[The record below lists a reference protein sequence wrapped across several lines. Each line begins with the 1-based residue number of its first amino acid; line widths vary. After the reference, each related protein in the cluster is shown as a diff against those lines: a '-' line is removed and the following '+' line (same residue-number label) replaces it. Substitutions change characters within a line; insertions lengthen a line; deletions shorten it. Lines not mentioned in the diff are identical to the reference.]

1 VRRTYHTFLGGAAV
15 GLGGLAAVIVVHGGW
30 QAVAAAV
37 AIFGGLVYLLSLTC
51 LAAASERPRAT
62 RPEWATEA
70 PRPRRAPASRPDPE
84 TAAVR
89 RRRESTGRAPSAR
102 VSSAPS

>member
-1 VRRTYHTFLGGAAV
+1 MKRTYHTFLGGAAV
-15 GLGGLAAVIVVHGGW
+15 GLGGLAAVMIVHGGW

-37 AIFGGLVYLLSLTC
+37 AIFGGLVYLLSLTW

-62 RPEWATEA
+62 RPEWASEA
-70 PRPRRAPASRPDPE
+70 PRPRRAPASRPNPE
-84 TAAVR
+84 TTAVQR
-89 RRRESTGRAPSAR
+89 RQESTGRAPSTQ